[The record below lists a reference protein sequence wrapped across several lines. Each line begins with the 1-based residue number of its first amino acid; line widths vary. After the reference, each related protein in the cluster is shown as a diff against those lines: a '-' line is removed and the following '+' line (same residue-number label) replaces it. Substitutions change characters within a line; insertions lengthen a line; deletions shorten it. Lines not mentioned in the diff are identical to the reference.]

1 MNAIKFSNNK
11 GKVVISVKCLS
22 TVDASH
28 DVAVQIT
35 VRDNGIGIS

>member
-1 MNAIKFSNNK
+1 
-11 GKVVISVKCLS
+11 VISVKCLS
-22 TVDASH
+22 AVDVSH